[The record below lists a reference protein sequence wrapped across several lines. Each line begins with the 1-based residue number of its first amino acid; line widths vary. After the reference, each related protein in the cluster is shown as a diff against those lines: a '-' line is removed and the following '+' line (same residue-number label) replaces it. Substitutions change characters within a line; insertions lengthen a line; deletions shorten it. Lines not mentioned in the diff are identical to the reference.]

1 MGATLTISILR
12 AGRRAAALA
21 AVLLGMGCSSATA
34 AEPGCEAED
43 DGALRVLFIGNSL
56 TYFNGMPYM
65 FAALADSV
73 GEPAP
78 VVQMIA
84 LPDFGLPEHWD
95 LGRAQDAIRG
105 GCWDVVVLQQGPSS
119 LAESRV
125 VLLQYAAR
133 FAELIRA
140 SGGRTALLS
149 VWPSASRQADFDR
162 AIESYALAAQAVD
175 GELLPAA
182 TAWLETWER
191 EPQARLY
198 ADALHPT
205 PEGSYLAAAVIV
217 ARLYGRSPME
227 LPAGVE
233 YRIPDEG
240 RQVLAV
246 DAATADILR
255 EAAAAA
261 LERHPDD

>member
-1 MGATLTISILR
+1 MTTLIR
-12 AGRRAAALA
+12 RMRRRAAALV

-34 AEPGCEAED
+34 AEPGCDAVD

-73 GEPAP
+73 GESAP

-84 LPDFGLPEHWD
+84 FPNFGLPEQWQH
-95 LGRAQDAIRG
+95 GQAPDAIRD

-119 LAESRV
+119 LAESRA
-125 VLLQYAAR
+125 VLLDYAAR
-133 FAELIRA
+133 FAELVHA
-140 SGGRTALLS
+140 NGGRTALLS

-162 AIESYALAAQAVD
+162 TIESYALAAQTVD
-175 GELLPAA
+175 GVLLPAA

-191 EPQARLY
+191 EPQIRLY

-205 PEGSYLAAAVIV
+205 PEGSYLAAAVTI
-217 ARLYGRSPME
+217 ARLYGRSPTE

-240 RQVLAV
+240 RHVLSLDV
-246 DAATADILR
+246 ATADVLR
-255 EAAAAA
+255 EAATAA
-261 LERHPDD
+261 LERHPDG